1 MSRRFAA
8 VLLLLFAAC
17 AKPPVRDELTL
28 AFEKNDTVVVTAETT
43 FDLKPRTEAAIERV
57 ESARA
62 SALSATDPWAV
73 RFGRLTPEHERLT
86 YEKERGALERVTRSI
101 RIRTTDLQQVFS
113 DADVTVNLVHGEGWD
128 ELHLYPRSSMRATRE
143 QRREFDQTLDSWS
156 RDIARYHAVLGTF
169 YTYLKLVPHRA
180 QLLFAEVLG
189 EGQEPLMPLS
199 EDEQPLVDALR
210 QAMDDI
216 AARMDAEEEG
226 AVTFAEQADLIYN
239 PFPARISIDV
249 PGEVVFHEGFT
260 KELVIEP
267 VDPLTS
273 ILKLEGRWITPD
285 PLAALLKDDK
295 ITAAQLANLPRR
307 VETVTADTIAK
318 TIREELVQPKT
329 FTVRWTAR

>member
-8 VLLLLFAAC
+8 VLLLFAAC

-43 FDLKPRTEAAIERV
+43 FDLNPQTEAAIERV

-101 RIRTTDLQQVFS
+101 RVRTTDLQQVFS

-169 YTYLKLVPHRA
+169 YTYLNLVPHRA

-285 PLAALLKDDK
+285 PLAALLEDEK
-295 ITAAQLANLPRR
+295 ITAAQLAHLPRR
-307 VETVTADTIAK
+307 IETVPSETIAK
-318 TIREELVQPKT
+318 TIREELAQPKT
-329 FTVRWTAR
+329 FTVRWSAR